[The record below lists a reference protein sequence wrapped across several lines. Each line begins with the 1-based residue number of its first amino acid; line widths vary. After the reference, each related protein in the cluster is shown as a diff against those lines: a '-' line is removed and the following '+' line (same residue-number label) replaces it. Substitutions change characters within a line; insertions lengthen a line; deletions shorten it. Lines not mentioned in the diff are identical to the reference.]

1 MIILLNADRYI
12 KGCFEKSNL
21 MYYANELFNSCFKIR
36 NYISNGIEV
45 MKILIINNNIKS
57 FFAKINQIG
66 KLKRVD
72 TKIAYKLCAGLYV
85 IGINTKLFH
94 EELLYILKHTKPPC
108 SV

>member
-1 MIILLNADRYI
+1 
-12 KGCFEKSNL
+12 
-21 MYYANELFNSCFKIR
+21 MYYANKLFNSCFEIR

-57 FFAKINQIG
+57 FFAKVNQIG

-72 TKIAYKLCAGLYV
+72 AKIAYKLCARLYV